1 MRFAEWVGPPPR
13 GMYSRFGLAADE
25 EDTRMPAIVVSP
37 EDGGEAVLF
46 PFDVPRYEAV
56 AEWLASFQGGRK
68 RGGMPS
74 TARAQVQAKPL
85 SLDSGALAVPQL
97 AHPDAPPVWPLPD
110 AEIRASVIYGLE
122 AFVFAGRDCL
132 DGTRQADLGEWLNVL
147 SSHLGFEQADSA
159 LLAELR
165 DAVRRTPQNNLCF
178 KDWAPMLRAL
188 RQSGF
193 GAPHNL
199 GDGSSACARGKHA
212 LTCTLWVLFH
222 SLVAGSRAE
231 TGGKTLSA
239 IHGFVRSFFACHECS
254 AHFEA
259 MVNASDLEV
268 WLATNPSQKE
278 VALWLWRAHNTVAVR
293 VGLMDAAFLAAG
305 SAPVAEVRV
314 QGKGG
319 SLMDELVDAI
329 DKVNSLEAA
338 SRWFYPQPDLC
349 PACYA
354 TGDEHSGVGSVLGD
368 GRGIGPGGGP
378 GVGELGYFESSLQA
392 NCPVRAPPSPE
403 ARKGSAGAEMEQD
416 VLPNSKPARALLEA
430 CDESVARQLKFHPEA
445 VADFLQHS
453 YSRSAAAPRARPVK
467 TITPPTVTPPT
478 DASAGNAAGGGA
490 ASGGAVHGNSGVRGG
505 AADTPRRESSTRD
518 PFFTSWAAEP
528 SRESQWAQTG
538 QQGAALALDGSYEL
552 RPFGVYGAA
561 GAAGS
566 GEMPRGESERAS
578 PLWLLLFVGG
588 LIALAAAASWALR
601 RRLEDR
607 SGYGG
612 GGGYAGGGSGYG
624 GGGGFNGGRRVLEED
639 DDGELDAPHTPEP
652 ARRNG
657 FGNGHGFGGRGF
669 GVDGGARRRGGYGG
683 TGHEEV
689 ELSERPW
696 GKQQHAA
703 AGDDEGVQLS
713 ESQPRGGA
721 RLDGWGASGAAA
733 ESHWTSD
740 GRAEPG
746 SEPPSRP
753 ALRDDHGML

>member
-1 MRFAEWVGPPPR
+1 MNGVVLIPPPPLLLQPQALPLLHR
-13 GMYSRFGLAADE
+13 SR
-25 EDTRMPAIVVSP
+25 TRC
-37 EDGGEAVLF
+37 
-46 PFDVPRYEAV
+46 R
-56 AEWLASFQGGRK
+56 
-68 RGGMPS
+68 
-74 TARAQVQAKPL
+74 
-85 SLDSGALAVPQL
+85 
-97 AHPDAPPVWPLPD
+97 
-110 AEIRASVIYGLE
+110 
-122 AFVFAGRDCL
+122 
-132 DGTRQADLGEWLNVL
+132 
-147 SSHLGFEQADSA
+147 
-159 LLAELR
+159 
-165 DAVRRTPQNNLCF
+165 
-178 KDWAPMLRAL
+178 
-188 RQSGF
+188 
-193 GAPHNL
+193 
-199 GDGSSACARGKHA
+199 
-212 LTCTLWVLFH
+212 
-222 SLVAGSRAE
+222 
-231 TGGKTLSA
+231 
-239 IHGFVRSFFACHECS
+239 
-254 AHFEA
+254 
-259 MVNASDLEV
+259 
-268 WLATNPSQKE
+268 
-278 VALWLWRAHNTVAVR
+278 
-293 VGLMDAAFLAAG
+293 AAG

-453 YSRSAAAPRARPVK
+453 YS
-467 TITPPTVTPPT
+467 
-478 DASAGNAAGGGA
+478 
-490 ASGGAVHGNSGVRGG
+490 SGVRGG

-578 PLWLLLFVGG
+578 PLWLLLF
-588 LIALAAAASWALR
+588 
-601 RRLEDR
+601 
-607 SGYGG
+607 
-612 GGGYAGGGSGYG
+612 
-624 GGGGFNGGRRVLEED
+624 
-639 DDGELDAPHTPEP
+639 LDAPHTPEP